1 MTTFA
6 FGTAAPVA
14 SFTVPSRVPVT
25 ACPTANWDR
34 QMKIARK
41 AKLISLL
48 QGVRSIMETSRI
60 RVKFRYAL
68 YIVRRTNKRY
78 HSLDQACQGNNSE
91 FEQKNLG
98 FSQDGEQAIPPC
110 RTEAHAHRTH
120 GHRAHLKNRCLF
132 EQAQRQRKKD
142 EALFAELKAA
152 LV

>member
-1 MTTFA
+1 LMATFA

-25 ACPTANWDR
+25 ACPTANWDT
-34 QMKIARK
+34 QMNIARK

-48 QGVRSIMETSRI
+48 QGVRSIMETSRSGLS
-60 RVKFRYAL
+60 FGNAL

-98 FSQDGEQAIPPC
+98 FSQDGEQAIPPF
-110 RTEAHAHRTH
+110 RTEPHTH
-120 GHRAHLKNRCLF
+120 GTHSHRAHLENRCL
-132 EQAQRQRKKD
+132 
-142 EALFAELKAA
+142 LK
-152 LV
+152 